1 TEIHPFQVVTEDLD
15 RATNPR
21 ETAESVRDR
30 LSAALDA
37 GLQWG
42 ITNEELKDHPLAI
55 WVETRLGLRRPEGG
69 GKWLRARPM
78 TLEEAAEALSRD
90 ARRPKDVCVRALQ
103 DFLLVAATPECDR
116 PGARGKGDKAFF
128 AFKLHQFISGAGVA
142 YTTLDRPGERRVV
155 LDGQK
160 FLPGDET
167 RRLYPVY
174 FCRSC
179 GQEYY
184 AVRLREESERRAV
197 LHRGTADMPA
207 RADDAL
213 GDADADGDATRE
225 RLGFLTPAV
234 PTDGP
239 DALPF
244 QGNVEDYPESWLE
257 TTRRGELR
265 LKPNYRKLAVQRIT
279 LGTDG
284 VESA

>member
-1 TEIHPFQVVTEDLD
+1 ELDQAVIRNCEGLRFLVLDELHTYRGRQGADVAMLVRRVRERLAAEDLVCIGTSATMVSDDEADDPNAKVAEVASRLFATEIHPFQVVTEDLD

-90 ARRPKDVCVRALQ
+90 ARRPKDVCVRALK

-155 LDGQK
+155 
-160 FLPGDET
+160 
-167 RRLYPVY
+167 
-174 FCRSC
+174 
-179 GQEYY
+179 
-184 AVRLREESERRAV
+184 
-197 LHRGTADMPA
+197 
-207 RADDAL
+207 
-213 GDADADGDATRE
+213 
-225 RLGFLTPAV
+225 
-234 PTDGP
+234 
-239 DALPF
+239 
-244 QGNVEDYPESWLE
+244 
-257 TTRRGELR
+257 
-265 LKPNYRKLAVQRIT
+265 
-279 LGTDG
+279 
-284 VESA
+284 